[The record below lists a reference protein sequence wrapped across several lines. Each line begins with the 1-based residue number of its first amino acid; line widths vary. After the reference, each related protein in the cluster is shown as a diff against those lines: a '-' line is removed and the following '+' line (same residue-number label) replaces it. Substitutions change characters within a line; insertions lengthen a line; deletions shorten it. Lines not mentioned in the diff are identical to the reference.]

1 LDFFKIN
8 QVLFIYVECGNVFT
22 CKLEGMFKDMELSK
36 DIMAAF
42 EQVIRNG
49 ISVLS
54 SVGAV
59 PFRSL

>member
-1 LDFFKIN
+1 
-8 QVLFIYVECGNVFT
+8 
-22 CKLEGMFKDMELSK
+22 MELSK

-54 SVGAV
+54 RVAAMPS
-59 PFRSL
+59 RSL